1 MPLCRGAVFEME
13 HQGLVREGIDALD
26 SFQKDALIKL
36 GKAEHLGGKVVEQLL
51 RDLGCAA
58 GRQICLHHSWAV
70 PEMSLPA
77 CASLVAVSY
86 THLSFPKN
94 FPDETQ
100 PSVNDVT
107 RLIECTTVFIKFM
120 KYRLRKLYYY
130 FEKLK
135 KLGEDFFLPKSHS
148 MKI

>member
-1 MPLCRGAVFEME
+1 ME

-70 PEMSLPA
+70 PEMSARLA
-77 CASLVAVSY
+77 MVLGFLR
-86 THLSFPKN
+86 LSCSRKRG
-94 FPDETQ
+94 
-100 PSVNDVT
+100 S
-107 RLIECTTVFIKFM
+107 TVRQ
-120 KYRLRKLYYY
+120 YRLMR
-130 FEKLK
+130 
-135 KLGEDFFLPKSHS
+135 
-148 MKI
+148 